1 MDTQTINGHPVDVV
15 IIAADGAT
23 RDEPLTPRERWTVA
37 AVDAVLKGN
46 PAFQAAYPGAQLVRV
61 DANRSVAETRQGRYY
76 LRYQYA
82 GGATELWGYLSRT
95 PRFDFKE
102 GVVGVVATPAT

>member
-37 AVDAVLKGN
+37 AVDAVLTGN
-46 PAFQAAYPGAQLVRV
+46 PAFQAAYPAAQLVRV

-76 LRYQYA
+76 LRYHDA
-82 GGATELWGYLSRT
+82 GGAMHFWGYRSSSARV
-95 PRFDFKE
+95 DFK
-102 GVVGVVATPAT
+102 